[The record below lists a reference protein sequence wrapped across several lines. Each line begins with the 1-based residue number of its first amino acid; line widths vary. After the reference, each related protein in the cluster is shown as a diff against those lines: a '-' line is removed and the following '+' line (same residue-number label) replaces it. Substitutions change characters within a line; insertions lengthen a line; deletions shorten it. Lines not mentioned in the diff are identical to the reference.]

1 MTPRKGHD
9 IMALPGLLRLLVLA
23 LPTFL
28 GMASMSLP
36 HVLYTIWLPLA
47 LTLLFGVVGFLRG
60 LWREAVVSAAIV
72 IGALIA
78 QQWVTP
84 DRWVGDIGEVFSGA
98 DPGWI
103 QFTLGTVITLL
114 TVLLVG
120 YVLGGRLVGRP
131 RGASLRA
138 AGALLGL
145 ANGSALAGWL
155 LRYAY
160 EGLDRTQL
168 SSPLYNDAFSQ
179 AFMIWAGWF
188 PVALALLGALI
199 GLLAPLRRAQIAI
212 AQPSPQTDWS
222 PAPPTTFSPGQSPSS
237 AGSTR
242 LELGSVAPTPY
253 SPSSPLP
260 SSQATVRVHDRSE
273 TTVLP
278 VTYGSTQSAP
288 TDQRPSGPLGSGPAV
303 ESRSPYGSIHEQ
315 PTELV
320 PRVAEESGRSSW
332 VADAAAAARRCARCG
347 AALSPDAAFCTE
359 CGLRVSA

>member
-1 MTPRKGHD
+1 
-9 IMALPGLLRLLVLA
+9 
-23 LPTFL
+23 
-28 GMASMSLP
+28 MSVP

-47 LTLLFGVVGFLRG
+47 LTLLFGVVGFWRG

-72 IGALIA
+72 IGALIV
-78 QQWVTP
+78 QQWATP
-84 DRWVGDIGEVFSGA
+84 DRWVGDIGEVFGGA

-103 QFTLGTVITLL
+103 QFTLGTAITLL

-131 RGASLRA
+131 SGASLRT

-168 SSPLYNDAFSQ
+168 SSPLYNDASSQ

-188 PVALALLGALI
+188 PVALAALGALV
-199 GLLAPLRRAQIAI
+199 GLLAPLRRAQTAI

-222 PAPPTTFSPGQSPSS
+222 PATPPTASAVQTPSS
-237 AGSTR
+237 YGSSR
-242 LELGSVAPTPY
+242 AEPGPSAPTPY
-253 SPSSPLP
+253 SPSSAYPP
-260 SSQATVRVHDRSE
+260 SQATVRVQDRSE

-278 VTYGSTQSAP
+278 VTYSSVQPAP
-288 TDQRPSGPLGSGPAV
+288 INQRPSGPLGSAPA
-303 ESRSPYGSIHEQ
+303 EERRSPYGSIHEQ

-320 PRVAEESGRSSW
+320 PRVGEESGRSSW
-332 VADAAAAARRCARCG
+332 VADAAG
-347 AALSPDAAFCTE
+347 AAGTPGATGATKRCVRCSATLSPDAAFCTE